1 MLDLWI
7 YDVNCF
13 IYMAHMNSDLIY
25 VDITCCFFACG
36 CNTHREMTAAVWMWL
51 WYTLSTNSRCLNH
64 NLVRHERE
72 SLWSRVCQVLLIMT
86 SDALIMS
93 RYSEQLA
100 LVRSAGCDSGLIR
113 YLRCSVLIQC
123 RSVGGVGI
131 ARHPPAPRAQHQSAR
146 CSRPPLSIPRLY
158 AIRIRAPFRSN
169 PRSRCGGMIKT
180 LLGTGR

>member
-1 MLDLWI
+1 
-7 YDVNCF
+7 
-13 IYMAHMNSDLIY
+13 MAHMNSDLIY

-36 CNTHREMTAAVWMWL
+36 CNTHRRWQLQCECGFDTPFPQ
-51 WYTLSTNSRCLNH
+51 SSRCLNH

-123 RSVGGVGI
+123 RSVCGVGI